1 MKHQWAK
8 YRGTWW
14 LVMATPGEQ
23 VRLREVRIAASSTA
37 REVTVPLAEVIL
49 A

>member
-1 MKHQWAK
+1 VKPLWAE

-14 LVMATPGEQ
+14 LVMATTGEQ
-23 VRLREVRIAASSTA
+23 VTLREVRIAASSTA
-37 REVTVPLAEVIL
+37 QEITVPLAEVIL